1 MTLCNFISR
10 RSPSAT
16 FGGQQTKMATC
27 LFVLV
32 TSVLM
37 VLSIPRAAAADED
50 WTVCPSICKCKW
62 VSGRKAAEC
71 VKSQLL
77 AVPEGLSSEVQSL
90 DLSDNRFVALPANAF
105 RTVNLVN
112 LHKVFLRNCHIERLD
127 RDAFSGLEILIE
139 LDLTGNR
146 IKTILPGTFSENIRL
161 RLLFIGDN
169 PIKKLDDGLFH
180 NLTFLQTVDA
190 SRCQITHIGHKTFV
204 NVPNLQHLKLEGNN
218 LYFLKLA
225 VVESLKKLK
234 SLVLHNNKWLCDC
247 HLRPLRDWAV
257 DKNLYATPTSCHEP
271 ERLFGKMWTDISS
284 REFACKPD
292 VSATMTRVIGSAGS
306 NVTLS
311 CKVVGDPPPETLWVL
326 NGRVVANTTAPQ
338 EDSYVSGHVTR
349 WSNWTIANLRSSDRG
364 DYTCVA
370 KNPAGMSERNVTLI
384 VGGAGAGGDGG
395 GVLGGAIGMDALPVI
410 IGVILGLLL
419 LLLIAALI
427 FFCCCCQRR
436 WKSNRRMA
444 RNKKNDVL
452 SPNGE
457 IVGNGN
463 TEQEKSLLTVVNPV
477 QKPPRRYESQPSCN
491 NMEITEL
498 NRTLLDTTGT
508 LPLVR
513 GPEGPVA
520 GSLGSRGDDSDDHMP
535 DHSMDSLDT
544 TATRSHDALDAE
556 SVRSDGRPYPDLL
569 AFPPRASQDSPAGSS
584 ASTAPDHS
592 ALPTQPPTQRPPPS
606 TLPPLPLHSP
616 LSPTHT
622 HHPSFGTLPYSRSQ
636 SPFSPPGSG
645 PVPSRHHPQGYV
657 TIPRRPRVPSWA
669 APAGRTGEPLIKVEP
684 IYDNLGPR
692 TTADGSSVLSLNKSP
707 VEATPPPLRPSPS
720 ASAPPATPVVHFNQS
735 LPAYYTTIEEM
746 EPVPSPAPTRA
757 SLRASPTV
765 SARGVGGS
773 TEPGPSQPG
782 PSPPS
787 SSGKKQPHS
796 GSSRSSPEGSS
807 LRRLANRGPGAME
820 EPTTRQE
827 EATAAQPTVNGGVKK
842 GVKVPPKP
850 PPKPKKKVVPAV
862 SGSGAGGAGVLAVG
876 SNSGSDS
883 AFGSEPLYEDEGED
897 GTEV

>member
-1 MTLCNFISR
+1 MTPSNLTSR
-10 RSPSAT
+10 RGPAT
-16 FGGQQTKMATC
+16 ALGGERMKMAGR
-27 LFVLV
+27 LLVLLL
-32 TSVLM
+32 SLSLVL
-37 VLSIPRAAAADED
+37 LIPATRAADDD
-50 WTVCPSICKCKW
+50 WTICPAACKCKW

-71 VKSQLL
+71 VRSQLL
-77 AVPEGLSSEVQSL
+77 AVPEGLSQEVQSL
-90 DLSDNRFVALPANAF
+90 DLSENRFVALPANAF

-112 LHKVFLRNCHIERLD
+112 LHKVFLKNCHIERLD

-146 IKTILPGTFSENIRL
+146 IKTILPGTFRDNIRL
-161 RLLFIGDN
+161 RLLFIGEN
-169 PIKKLDDGLFH
+169 PIKKLDDGLFQ

-190 SRCQITHIGHKTFV
+190 SQCQITHIGHKTFI

-225 VVESLKKLK
+225 AVESLKRLK

-257 DKNLYATPTSCHEP
+257 NKNLYALPTSCHEP
-271 ERLFGKMWTDISS
+271 ERLAGKMWTDISS
-284 REFACKPD
+284 RDFACKPD
-292 VSATMTRVIGSAGS
+292 VIAPYKEVRGALGS
-306 NVTLS
+306 NVTMS
-311 CKVVGDPPPETLWVL
+311 CKVMGDPPPETLWVL
-326 NGRVVANTTAPQ
+326 NGRVVGNTTVPMEAG
-338 EDSYVSGHVTR
+338 YGNGHVIR
-349 WSNWTIANLRSSDRG
+349 WSNWTLANLRSSDRG
-364 DYTCVA
+364 EYTCVA

-384 VGGAGAGGDGG
+384 VGGAGSMGDG
-395 GVLGGAIGMDALPVI
+395 GVLGGAIGQDYLPI
-410 IGVILGLLL
+410 LIGVILGILL
-419 LLLIAALI
+419 LLLITLI
-427 FFCCCCQRR
+427 VYCCCCQRR
-436 WKSNRRMA
+436 WKSHARIP
-444 RNKKNDVL
+444 RNKKSDVL

-498 NRTLLDTTGT
+498 NRTLLDTNGT

-520 GSLGSRGDDSDDHMP
+520 ASYGSRGEDSDDHMP

-569 AFPPRASQDSPAGSS
+569 TFPPRASQDSPAGSS

-592 ALPTQPPTQRPPPS
+592 ALPSQPPAQRPPPS
-606 TLPPLPLHSP
+606 TLPPLALHSP
-616 LSPTHT
+616 MSPTHP
-622 HHPSFGTLPYSRSQ
+622 HHPAFGTLPYSRSQ

-645 PVPSRHHPQGYV
+645 SAPSRHHPQGYV

-669 APAGRTGEPLIKVEP
+669 APSAVRSGEPLIKVEP

-735 LPAYYTTIEEM
+735 LPAYYTTIEEL

-757 SLRASPTV
+757 SLRSSPTV
-765 SARGVGGS
+765 PRGP
-773 TEPGPSQPG
+773 EPGTSQTT
-782 PSPPS
+782 PPAKKLAS
-787 SSGKKQPHS
+787 SSPH
-796 GSSRSSPEGSS
+796 GNSRSSPEGAS
-807 LRRLANRGPGAME
+807 LKRLPNRVEDSPARLVEDTG
-820 EPTTRQE
+820 T
-827 EATAAQPTVNGGVKK
+827 PTVNGGVKK
-842 GVKVPPKP
+842 GPKVPPKP
-850 PPKPKKKVVPAV
+850 PPKPKKKPSV
-862 SGSGAGGAGVLAVG
+862 GAGVSPGVLAVG